1 MEYVAITL
9 IAIGVVVFVA
19 YPLFGRQRRLY
30 HIEDAFEA
38 GDARQLSHLNF
49 KKARIEENL
58 RELDFEHEMGKLS
71 EQDYAALR
79 EGYAKEAEEAAKA
92 VDKFKIREEI
102 EELIEGEVR
111 SRRRIK

>member
-9 IAIGVVVFVA
+9 VAIGVVVFVA
-19 YPLFGRQRRLY
+19 YPLFGRKRRLY

-38 GDARQLSHLNF
+38 GDARQLHHLTF

-79 EGYAKEAEEAAKA
+79 EGYATEADEVAKA
-92 VDKFKIREEI
+92 VDRFKIREEI

>member
-1 MEYVAITL
+1 MEYVAIAL
-9 IAIGVVVFVA
+9 VAIGVVVFVA

-30 HIEDAFEA
+30 HIEDSFEA
-38 GDARQLSHLNF
+38 GDTKQLNHLNF
-49 KKARIEENL
+49 RKARIEENL

-79 EGYAKEAEEAAKA
+79 EGYSKEAEEVATA
-92 VDKFKIREEI
+92 VDKHRIREEI
-102 EELIEGEVR
+102 EELIEDEVR

>member
-1 MEYVAITL
+1 MEYVAIAL
-9 IAIGVVVFVA
+9 IAIAVVGFVA

-30 HIEDAFEA
+30 HIEDSFEA
-38 GDARQLSHLNF
+38 GDAKQLNHLGFRN
-49 KKARIEENL
+49 ARIEENL

-79 EGYAKEAEEAAKA
+79 DGYTREAEEVAKA

>member
-1 MEYVAITL
+1 MEYVAIML
-9 IAIGVVVFVA
+9 VAVGVVALIA

-38 GDARQLSHLNF
+38 GDARQLRHLQI

-79 EGYAKEAEEAAKA
+79 DGYAMEAEEVAKA
-92 VDKFKIREEI
+92 VEKYRTREEI

>member
-19 YPLFGRQRRLY
+19 YPLFGRKRRLY
-30 HIEDAFEA
+30 HLEDAFEA
-38 GDARQLSHLNF
+38 GDARQLNHLHF

-79 EGYAKEAEEAAKA
+79 EGYANEADEVAKA
-92 VDKFKIREEI
+92 IDKHRVREEI
-102 EELIEGEVR
+102 EEMIETEVR